1 MQFPV
6 LGSQNF
12 IMLSLLPETNKPF
25 VGCHSTHFTSHPWPV
40 KRSAHQKNVRNQL
53 PLPVNTRSSR
63 CSSNAHIRTV
73 ESSLAVANLLSS
85 GLKLN
90 ARMASRWPFQAVR
103 LFMLGWKYLITPLWS
118 AEAKNAP
125 EWVNRIAR
133 IAVSC
138 AWRIVSKLN
147 VNPFHSV
154 NSPLVDPVK
163 TRRYSGV
170 HYNSRSASGQIRW
183 VTWVRRHSPQRN
195 SPDTESCLSTCE
207 RIWCIARSKSFLGKL
222 SVGGAENAG
231 TKSRIY
237 SVRYW
242 YRCIGSEGFH
252 TSIIY
257 GAAGLMYGRYRGPDD
272 ILRNYGPSEITRR

>member
-1 MQFPV
+1 MDLQSGDTVPCPWV
-6 LGSQNF
+6 
-12 IMLSLLPETNKPF
+12 PEF
-25 VGCHSTHFTSHPWPV
+25 HHVILASG
-40 KRSAHQKNVRNQL
+40 NQQAFRRVPLHALDIPPMTCKKISPPGKCANRL

-63 CSSNAHIRTV
+63 CSSKAHIRTV

-154 NSPLVDPVK
+154 NSPLVDPVR

-170 HYNSRSASGQIRW
+170 HYSSRNASEQFVWLHG
-183 VTWVRRHSPQRN
+183 
-195 SPDTESCLSTCE
+195 
-207 RIWCIARSKSFLGKL
+207 F
-222 SVGGAENAG
+222 GGAHHD
-231 TKSRIY
+231 TIH
-237 SVRYW
+237 W
-242 YRCIGSEGFH
+242 
-252 TSIIY
+252 TSNLVCGRVNEF
-257 GAAGLMYGRYRGPDD
+257 GA
-272 ILRNYGPSEITRR
+272 